1 MDLSDRRRFRRQVGG
16 TAMTVAPLV
25 FVIAELLHAKLQTE
39 AAKQLTA
46 VADNTGRWYAA
57 HVLVLIS
64 LALAVPAFFGLVHL
78 LGKGRAAFGHVGLVA
93 FVPGVVALAAIVG
106 MELVLWQMAQPSA
119 NRDEMVALAER
130 INESAGTAV
139 VFLAALLFP
148 LGWLLVGIGLYLAR
162 TVPAWAAVLIAL
174 AQPIGFVSE
183 LSGGP
188 KALAVAAQIA
198 FALGL
203 IPAGIRV
210 LRQSDAEWEPEPD
223 RLSVPTPATV

>member
-1 MDLSDRRRFRRQVGG
+1 MDLSDPRSFRRQVAGA
-16 TAMTVAPLV
+16 AMIVAPLV
-25 FVIAELLHAKLQTE
+25 FVIAEMLHAKLQTE
-39 AAKQLTA
+39 AAKQLIA

-57 HVLVLIS
+57 HALVLLS

-78 LGKGRAAFGHVGLVA
+78 LGRGRAAFGHLGLLA

-106 MELVLWQMAQPSA
+106 MELMLWQMAQPSA

-130 INESAGTAV
+130 VNESAGTAV
-139 VFLAALLFP
+139 VFLVALLFP
-148 LGWLLVGIGLYLAR
+148 LAWLLVGIGLYLAR

-183 LSGGP
+183 LAGGP
-188 KALAVAAQIA
+188 KVLAVSAQIV

-203 IPAGIRV
+203 IPVGIRV
-210 LRQSDAEWEPEPD
+210 LRQSDVEWEPGRP
-223 RLSVPTPATV
+223 SVPTPATV